1 MPSRHSARPLALAL
15 ALALLGGTASAGEL
29 DLRVQAGDRPARAMT
44 WLEVTAGP
52 VPALRFRADD
62 GTPHRLEVDVEQMGD
77 DKVRL
82 AVRISGIEVK
92 RNGTE
97 RVRLITDE
105 LEQEHSARTKR
116 ARMLRSVAKEV
127 VDDLLGRVVV
137 PNLARRQE
145 QAGRRKIARSVLQ
158 VHHGRAVFPT
168 LLRLKTR
175 PFYPDR
181 FGTSIA

>member
-97 RVRLITDE
+97 RVRLITDAV
-105 LEQEHSARTKR
+105 LETSDGQPATLEMALPGKT
-116 ARMLRSVAKEV
+116 
-127 VDDLLGRVVV
+127 
-137 PNLARRQE
+137 
-145 QAGRRKIARSVLQ
+145 AGRLTVVIT
-158 VHHGRAVFPT
+158 P
-168 LLRLKTR
+168 RLSSELTR
-175 PFYPDR
+175 PPMVEAAPPRVAPPAPPAPPAPADPPEAPP
-181 FGTSIA
+181 TD

>member
-1 MPSRHSARPLALAL
+1 MVSNARRVCRWVAA
-15 ALALLGGTASAGEL
+15 AERRRAAAEL
-29 DLRVQAGDRPARAMT
+29 KEA
-44 WLEVTAGP
+44 
-52 VPALRFRADD
+52 
-62 GTPHRLEVDVEQMGD
+62 RLELEYAEADRRQ
-77 DKVRL
+77 
-82 AVRISGIEVK
+82 AQAQ
-92 RNGTE
+92 

-158 VHHGRAVFPT
+158 VQNGRVVFPT

-175 PFYPDR
+175 PFHPDR